1 MKRVVCALCVALALA
16 AVGILAGCDQK
27 AAAPEA
33 PQGKAQATCP
43 VMGGAIDKAVFA
55 DYEGK
60 RVYFCCPDCVK
71 TFNKEPQKYIKKL
84 EDKGVTLAK
93 TPAKG
98 G

>member
-1 MKRVVCALCVALALA
+1 MRSAIRALCVALALA
-16 AVGILAGCDQK
+16 AVGILAGCGEQ
-27 AAAPEA
+27 AAA

-43 VMGGAIDKAVFA
+43 VMGEKIDKKIFA

-71 TFNKEPQKYIKKL
+71 TFNKEPQKYVKKL
-84 EDKGVTLAK
+84 EDEGVTLAK